1 MFRLKERIKSWM
13 GPLWWYTLV
22 LFCVQRLG
30 DVINAFIGL
39 WLVPKYVTQEELGAV
54 LPLGQVGGILA
65 LPLAVLAVTF
75 SKYVNAF
82 AMRGEYGKVKSLI
95 RDVLVLVVVLFVGI
109 ILYAQLFLPLVF
121 ERMRV
126 GDGRLGMLVVV
137 SGVLGSLAAF
147 FTNALQ
153 ALKKFKLISVIG
165 LISAPLRLATLLV
178 FLPIRALSGY
188 FVGQIVP
195 LLYGVG
201 AALFGLKGI
210 VFNKALKAVPYWGQ
224 DGRGMMRFS
233 AHVALGSLFGV
244 IQPLVETFV
253 IRHRLPDIDSAGYYM
268 ISRFAEI
275 GSYVGMT
282 MMFVLVPLGS
292 EQHERGEK
300 SQKLVVH
307 AMGGALGSGLLL
319 AFGFWLMGKHLLNLT
334 PMWRIYAGFTPHL
347 ALLTVILTLRAT
359 AQCFMSHEVVCHR
372 FGFYWYTS
380 IIAMCE
386 AFFLYCI
393 TGFSF
398 FEPWVSA
405 SWIEWV
411 ADLNA
416 GRIGFV
422 LIVMLWSS
430 LLSLLAMFGQ
440 LALQRC
446 ERSRKTQSS

>member
-1 MFRLKERIKSWM
+1 MILRLKEKVKARL
-13 GPLWWYTLV
+13 GELWWYTAL

-30 DVINAFIGL
+30 DVVNAFIGL
-39 WLVPKYVTQEELGAV
+39 CLVPKYVNQEELGAV

-65 LPLAVLAVTF
+65 LPLAILAVTF

-82 AMRGEYGKVKSLI
+82 TIRGEYGKVKSLI
-95 RDVLVLVVVLFVGI
+95 RDVFILVVILFAGI
-109 ILYAQLFLPLVF
+109 VLYARFLLPLVF

-126 GDGRLGMLVVV
+126 EDGRLGMLVVV
-137 SGVLGSLAAF
+137 SGVLGSLAVF

-153 ALKKFKLISVIG
+153 ALKKFKTISLIN
-165 LISAPLRLATLLV
+165 LISAPIRLVTLLV
-178 FLPIRALSGY
+178 CLPIRALSGY

-195 LLYGVG
+195 LLYGIG

-210 VFNKALKAVPYWGQ
+210 VFNKALKAVPYLGQ
-224 DGRGMMRFS
+224 DGRGMINFS
-233 AHVALGSLFGV
+233 AQVALGSLFGK

-292 EQHERGEK
+292 EQHERGDK
-300 SQKLVVH
+300 SQKLVLH
-307 AMGGALGSGLLL
+307 AMGGALASGFLL
-319 AFGFWLMGKHLLNLT
+319 ALLFRVIGQQLFNLI
-334 PMWRIYAGFTPHL
+334 PMWRVYTGFVPHL
-347 ALLTVILTLRAT
+347 ALLTMILTIRA
-359 AQCFMSHEVVCHR
+359 AALCFMSHEIMCYR

-380 IIAMCE
+380 IIAICE
-386 AFFLYCI
+386 TLFLYCI

-398 FEPWVSA
+398 FEPWAPA
-405 SWIEWV
+405 SWMEW
-411 ADLNA
+411 AAGLNA

-422 LIVMLWSS
+422 LRVMLWSS
-430 LLSLLAMFGQ
+430 LLSLFAMCVQ
-440 LALQRC
+440 LGLQRYA
-446 ERSRKTQSS
+446 RSRKN